1 MKKLSR
7 FSALLLAVLMPL
19 SLAACGG
26 GGQSTD
32 KEFSAGVTDGNT
44 YTNEYFGFAATL
56 DENWTMLTKDQITQI
71 TGQTAE
77 ALNDENLAK
86 MYDDGK
92 VVMEMYGVR
101 SDNSTVNI
109 TVENLGT
116 INGAKYDESGY
127 VDESLKQLPDQL
139 SAGGFTDIKT
149 EKTTVIFAGTE
160 HDGITITANVQSTAV
175 HEVLACVKVGN
186 YVAVIT
192 AVTFGDSNPSEI
204 LDLFKAI

>member
-1 MKKLSR
+1 
-7 FSALLLAVLMPL
+7 
-19 SLAACGG
+19 
-26 GGQSTD
+26 
-32 KEFSAGVTDGNT
+32 
-44 YTNEYFGFAATL
+44 
-56 DENWTMLTKDQITQI
+56 MLTKDQITQI

-86 MYDDGK
+86 IYDDGK

>member
-56 DENWTMLTKDQITQI
+56 DENWTMLTEEQIAQI

-77 ALNDENLAK
+77 ALDDENLAK

-127 VDESLKQLPDQL
+127 VDESLKKLPDQL

-149 EKTTVIFAGTE
+149 EKTTVTFAGTE

>member
-86 MYDDGK
+86 IYDDGK

>member
-1 MKKLSR
+1 MKKLSP

-56 DENWTMLTKDQITQI
+56 DENWTMLTEEQIAQI

-77 ALNDENLAK
+77 ALDDENLAK
-86 MYDDGK
+86 MYDDSK

-139 SAGGFTDIKT
+139 SAGDFTDIKT
-149 EKTTVIFAGTE
+149 KKTTVTFAGTE
-160 HDGITITANVQSTAV
+160 HDGIIITASVQSTAV

>member
-139 SAGGFTDIKT
+139 SAGGSTDIKT
-149 EKTTVIFAGTE
+149 EKTTVTFAGTE
-160 HDGITITANVQSTAV
+160 HDGITITASVQSTAV

>member
-1 MKKLSR
+1 MKKLFR

>member
-77 ALNDENLAK
+77 ILDDDNLAK
-86 MYDDGK
+86 MYEDGK

-149 EKTTVIFAGTE
+149 EKTTVTFAGTE

>member
-19 SLAACGG
+19 SLAACDG

-77 ALNDENLAK
+77 ILDDDNLAE
-86 MYDDGK
+86 MYEDGK

-149 EKTTVIFAGTE
+149 EKTTVTFAGTE
-160 HDGITITANVQSTAV
+160 HDGISITASVQSTAV

>member
-7 FSALLLAVLMPL
+7 FSALLLAVLMTL
-19 SLAACGG
+19 SLAACSG

-86 MYDDGK
+86 MYEDGK

-149 EKTTVIFAGTE
+149 EKTTVTFAGAE
-160 HDGITITANVQSTAV
+160 HDGITITASVQSTAV

>member
-56 DENWTMLTKDQITQI
+56 DENWTMLTEEQIAQV

-77 ALNDENLAK
+77 ALDDDNLAK

-149 EKTTVIFAGTE
+149 EKTTVTFAGTE
-160 HDGITITANVQSTAV
+160 HDGIIITASVQSTAV

>member
-77 ALNDENLAK
+77 VLNDENLAK
-86 MYDDGK
+86 MYEDGK

-149 EKTTVIFAGTE
+149 EKTTVTFAGTE
-160 HDGITITANVQSTAV
+160 HDGITITASVQSTAV

>member
-56 DENWTMLTKDQITQI
+56 DENWTMLTEEQIAQI

-77 ALNDENLAK
+77 ALDDENLAK

-127 VDESLKQLPDQL
+127 VDESLKKLPDQL

-149 EKTTVIFAGTE
+149 EKTTVTFAGTE
-160 HDGITITANVQSTAV
+160 HDGITITASVQSTAV
-175 HEVLACVKVGN
+175 HEVLAFVKVGN

>member
-56 DENWTMLTKDQITQI
+56 DENWTMLTEEQIAQI

-77 ALNDENLAK
+77 ALDDENLAK

-149 EKTTVIFAGTE
+149 EKTTVTFAGTE
-160 HDGITITANVQSTAV
+160 HDGIIITASVQSTAV

>member
-77 ALNDENLAK
+77 ILDDDNLAK

-127 VDESLKQLPDQL
+127 VVESLKQLPDQL

-149 EKTTVIFAGTE
+149 EKTTVTFAGTE
-160 HDGITITANVQSTAV
+160 HDGITISANVQSTAV

>member
-1 MKKLSR
+1 
-7 FSALLLAVLMPL
+7 MPL

-149 EKTTVIFAGTE
+149 EKTTVTFAGTE
-160 HDGITITANVQSTAV
+160 HDGITITASVQSTAV

>member
-56 DENWTMLTKDQITQI
+56 DENWTMLTEEQIAQI

-77 ALNDENLAK
+77 ALDDENLAK

-116 INGAKYDESGY
+116 IHGAKYDESGY
-127 VDESLKQLPDQL
+127 VDESLKKLPDQL

-149 EKTTVIFAGTE
+149 EKTTVTFAGTE
-160 HDGITITANVQSTAV
+160 HDGITITASVQSTAV

>member
-56 DENWTMLTKDQITQI
+56 DENWTMLTKDQITQV

-77 ALNDENLAK
+77 ILDDDNLAK

-149 EKTTVIFAGTE
+149 EKTTVTFVGTE

>member
-77 ALNDENLAK
+77 AFDDENLAK
-86 MYDDGK
+86 MYEDGK

-149 EKTTVIFAGTE
+149 EKTTVTFVGTE

>member
-56 DENWTMLTKDQITQI
+56 DENWTMLTEEQIAQV

-149 EKTTVIFAGTE
+149 EKTTVTFAGTE
-160 HDGITITANVQSTAV
+160 HDGITITASVQSTAV

-192 AVTFGDSNPSEI
+192 AVTFGDSNPGEI

>member
-56 DENWTMLTKDQITQI
+56 DENWTMLTEEQIAQI

-77 ALNDENLAK
+77 ALDDENLAK

-127 VDESLKQLPDQL
+127 VDESLKQLPEQL

-149 EKTTVIFAGTE
+149 EKTTVTFAGTE
-160 HDGITITANVQSTAV
+160 HDGITITASVQSTAV

>member
-86 MYDDGK
+86 MYEDGK

-149 EKTTVIFAGTE
+149 EKTTVTFAGTE
-160 HDGITITANVQSTAV
+160 HDGITITASVQSIAV

>member
-7 FSALLLAVLMPL
+7 FSALLLAVLMTL

-56 DENWTMLTKDQITQI
+56 DENWTMLTDDQIAEI
-71 TGQTAE
+71 MGQTAE
-77 ALNDENLAK
+77 KLDDETLAN
-86 MYDDGK
+86 MYEAGK
-92 VVMEMYGVR
+92 VVMELYGVR

-109 TVENLGT
+109 TVENLGA

-127 VDESLKQLPDQL
+127 ADESIKQLPDQL
-139 SAGGFTDIKT
+139 ATAGFENVQID
-149 EKTTVIFAGTE
+149 KTTVNFAGAE
-160 HDGITITANVQSTAV
+160 HACITVTATVQGVAV
-175 HEVLACVKVGN
+175 QEILACVKLGD
-186 YVAVIT
+186 YIAVIT

>member
-77 ALNDENLAK
+77 VLNDENLAK
-86 MYDDGK
+86 MYEDGK

-149 EKTTVIFAGTE
+149 EKTTVTFAGTE
-160 HDGITITANVQSTAV
+160 HDGITITANIQSTAV

>member
-7 FSALLLAVLMPL
+7 FSALLLAVLMTL

-26 GGQSTD
+26 GGQSTE

-56 DENWTMLTKDQITQI
+56 DENWTMLTDEQIAQV

-77 ALNDENLAK
+77 ILDDDNLAE
-86 MYDDGK
+86 MYEDGK

-149 EKTTVIFAGTE
+149 EKTTVTFAGTE

>member
-77 ALNDENLAK
+77 AFDDENLAK
-86 MYDDGK
+86 MYEDGK

-149 EKTTVIFAGTE
+149 EKTTVTFAGTE
-160 HDGITITANVQSTAV
+160 HDGITITASVQSTAV

>member
-1 MKKLSR
+1 
-7 FSALLLAVLMPL
+7 MPL

-77 ALNDENLAK
+77 AFDDENLAK
-86 MYDDGK
+86 MYEDGK

-116 INGAKYDESGY
+116 IKGAKYDESGY

-149 EKTTVIFAGTE
+149 EKTTVTFAGTE
-160 HDGITITANVQSTAV
+160 HDGITITASVQSTAV

>member
-1 MKKLSR
+1 
-7 FSALLLAVLMPL
+7 MPL

-56 DENWTMLTKDQITQI
+56 DENWTMLTEEQIAQV

-77 ALNDENLAK
+77 ALDDDNLAK

-92 VVMEMYGVR
+92 VVIEMYGVR

-149 EKTTVIFAGTE
+149 EKTTVTFAGTE
-160 HDGITITANVQSTAV
+160 HDGIIITASVQSTAV

>member
-86 MYDDGK
+86 MYEDGK

-149 EKTTVIFAGTE
+149 EKTTVTFAGTE
-160 HDGITITANVQSTAV
+160 HDGITITASVQCTAV

>member
-56 DENWTMLTKDQITQI
+56 DENWTMLTKDQITQV

-77 ALNDENLAK
+77 ILDDDNLAK

-149 EKTTVIFAGTE
+149 EKTTVTFAGTE
-160 HDGITITANVQSTAV
+160 HDGIIITASVQSTAV

>member
-56 DENWTMLTKDQITQI
+56 DENWTMLTEEQIAQV

-77 ALNDENLAK
+77 ALDDDNLAK

-149 EKTTVIFAGTE
+149 EKTTVTFAGTE
-160 HDGITITANVQSTAV
+160 HDGITITASVQSTAV

>member
-1 MKKLSR
+1 M
-7 FSALLLAVLMPL
+7 
-19 SLAACGG
+19 
-26 GGQSTD
+26 TD
-32 KEFSAGVTDGNT
+32 VNT

-56 DENWTMLTKDQITQI
+56 DENWTMLTEEQIAQV

-77 ALNDENLAK
+77 ALDDDNLAK

-127 VDESLKQLPDQL
+127 VDESLKKLPDQL

-149 EKTTVIFAGTE
+149 EKTTVTFAGTE
-160 HDGITITANVQSTAV
+160 HDGITITASVQSTAV

>member
-56 DENWTMLTKDQITQI
+56 DENWTMLTEEQIAQV

-77 ALNDENLAK
+77 ALDDDNLAK

-92 VVMEMYGVR
+92 VVIEMYGVR

-149 EKTTVIFAGTE
+149 EKTTVTFAGTE
-160 HDGITITANVQSTAV
+160 HDGIIITASVQSTAV

>member
-44 YTNEYFGFAATL
+44 YTNEYFGFTATL

-77 ALNDENLAK
+77 ALDDENLAK
-86 MYDDGK
+86 MYDDAK

-149 EKTTVIFAGTE
+149 EKTTVTFAGTE
-160 HDGITITANVQSTAV
+160 HDGIIITASVQSTAV
-175 HEVLACVKVGN
+175 NEVLVCVKVGN

>member
-26 GGQSTD
+26 GGQLTD

-56 DENWTMLTKDQITQI
+56 EENWTMLTKDQITQI

-77 ALNDENLAK
+77 ILDDDNLAK

-149 EKTTVIFAGTE
+149 EKTTVTFAGTE

>member
-26 GGQSTD
+26 GAQSTD

-127 VDESLKQLPDQL
+127 VVESLKQLPDQL

>member
-77 ALNDENLAK
+77 ILDDDNLAK

-149 EKTTVIFAGTE
+149 EKTTVTFAGTE
-160 HDGITITANVQSTAV
+160 HDGITITASVQSTAV

>member
-77 ALNDENLAK
+77 ALDDDNLAK

-92 VVMEMYGVR
+92 VVIEMYGVR

-149 EKTTVIFAGTE
+149 EKTTVTFAGTE
-160 HDGITITANVQSTAV
+160 HDGIIITASVQSTAV

>member
-77 ALNDENLAK
+77 ILDDDNLAE
-86 MYDDGK
+86 MYEDGK

-149 EKTTVIFAGTE
+149 EKTTVTFAGAE
-160 HDGITITANVQSTAV
+160 HDGITITASVQSTAV